1 MEKGVVYLERLYC
14 CCDVIVADLVA
25 YKLNL
30 SKRRVGTQTA
40 EEPHASWAPNHTIRK
55 IKVHQCI
62 VFF

>member
-30 SKRRVGTQTA
+30 SKR
-40 EEPHASWAPNHTIRK
+40 
-55 IKVHQCI
+55 
-62 VFF
+62 